1 MHKNKQAWFFKF
13 NKNVYVTLRGLLSA
27 GYRTE
32 NTDTKNS
39 VLNGLQSFISPQK
52 FQIFLG
58 CFHKNHAMGSKNK
71 KFTTENQQNDKLTK
85 RLSGKLSGAP

>member
-13 NKNVYVTLRGLLSA
+13 NKNVYVTLRGLLSP

-32 NTDTKNS
+32 N
-39 VLNGLQSFISPQK
+39 
-52 FQIFLG
+52 
-58 CFHKNHAMGSKNK
+58 K
-71 KFTTENQQNDKLTK
+71 KFSTENQQNDKLTK